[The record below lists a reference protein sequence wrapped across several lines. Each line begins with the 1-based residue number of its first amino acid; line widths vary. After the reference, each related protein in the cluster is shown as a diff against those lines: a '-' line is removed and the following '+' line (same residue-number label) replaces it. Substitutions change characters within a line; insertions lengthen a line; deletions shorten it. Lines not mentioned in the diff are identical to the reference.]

1 MLPAARSSAG
11 PKPYAL
17 WGPRLHLAGGAPDRK
32 GSHSPPSGVGC
43 SATWR
48 SHCWPRLSWDRSG
61 TPGTWCQVFIEREHN
76 GVGRRGLTGHPLPAY
91 VWALPAGTPRLTG
104 HVFTELLVFPHD
116 RCNLIALTLHPGTEK
131 PRGRHGQAL
140 APVPTFEQPQG
151 SAQGRWP
158 ASRAGSW
165 ASRFS
170 HVNAR
175 LSWALGVTVAA
186 PWARGRVAPTTIQPT
201 SSRQAHPSEV
211 PPRSVPSKPPS
222 AEC

>member
-1 MLPAARSSAG
+1 MLPAARSSPG

-17 WGPRLHLAGGAPDRK
+17 WGPRLHCAGGAPDRK

-76 GVGRRGLTGHPLPAY
+76 GVRRRGLTGHPLPAY

-104 HVFTELLVFPHD
+104 HVFTELLVFPQD
-116 RCNLIALTLHPGTEK
+116 RCNLMALTLHPGTEK

-140 APVPTFEQPQG
+140 APVPTLEHHRAVPREGGQHRGRAHGRHASPTSMPG
-151 SAQGRWP
+151 SAGPLVSPWPLPGR
-158 ASRAGSW
+158 G
-165 ASRFS
+165 
-170 HVNAR
+170 
-175 LSWALGVTVAA
+175 GV
-186 PWARGRVAPTTIQPT
+186 
-201 SSRQAHPSEV
+201 
-211 PPRSVPSKPPS
+211 
-222 AEC
+222 